1 MDGHEL
7 GSMDTYTASQIKA
20 SQFNPLKPIDEYSE
34 ESVKKIAV
42 LFTDIVGS
50 SNFFKSQGDTA
61 GRKMLRQ
68 HQEMASPAVVEHG
81 GIVVKVL
88 GDSIMAY
95 FSNPQ
100 EAIKSAIKIQQ
111 KFQSFNQKKDPRYQI
126 HIRMCIHYGG
136 GIVEDKD
143 IFGDVV
149 NMAAKFLPFASGD
162 QIFVSHELYEQAQG
176 IPSLRFEA
184 VDLPSNKDV
193 LKGLTIYKLIW
204 DETITFDPY
213 VKTLLYFKPVWE
225 LGGSHFAKAWD
236 SLVENKDSLWAGK
249 IEKENILA
257 DKSMAL
263 IVKDP
268 CLSFSLSMD
277 VMQFLSSKLEKDSSP
292 FLPLQII
299 VDSGTYVRAGRLV
312 LEDLKV
318 NWEEIKPGNIY
329 ISFAAYKA
337 IGENETFSVYPKPD
351 QQHPQS
357 FYKVDLKEQLQKEP
371 GLFLYQN
378 ALAQGEYS
386 PCYYCGDRKHLTA
399 SCPSKQFSKIT
410 HVMQDMGYLPL
421 EEINKLFFNYLTKT
435 DINAGDGVE
444 SLSRSDRATKW
455 AYHGFCEL
463 KMVYQLRF
471 ASLIW
476 KTGENSWNNIKENK
490 NETSKGGL
498 IWLGQDCLRVSKLD
512 QAQTIL
518 LNALEKH
525 PQDYRVHC
533 AMGFLNVEGQ
543 DFLKA
548 KHYFSKALEYAATRP
563 QKILAHFLLSR
574 LYCLN
579 NNLDKAQDHVKKIL
593 NIDPGCSE
601 AVYQDIIFQFRC
613 QKNAEALRRLIKLIN
628 NNREYYLYALID
640 PELAAFNEII
650 YPELNNLLNQASAE
664 AKQIQAEAEQKAKK
678 LEKQLSAEE
687 KAVNDPRVL
696 FLKIEE
702 LAKADSYFNSL
713 DIIYCGSSI
722 IDMGSRYLENRRMK
736 LLRVLNKLRPRVKSC
751 MVVVNNFSN
760 RNLIAAMSRKLKN
773 IQIKMDDNE
782 TIARSSDPEKLKDA
796 FVQANKLA
804 KELKEVES
812 ELKKSYKTQ
821 QMLFFITKFIKNT
834 IIYQSVNLLITF
846 LLFPICTYY
855 LHFFLPE
862 IRITPETIWEY
873 QKIVMALGGFSGLC
887 LALMLSTKN
896 LPAQ

>member
-1 MDGHEL
+1 MN
-7 GSMDTYTASQIKA
+7 TYTAPQIKD
-20 SQFNPLKPIDEYSE
+20 SQFTPSKPIDEYSE
-34 ESVKKIAV
+34 ESIKKIAV

-68 HQEMASPAVVEHG
+68 HQELASPAVVEHG

-126 HIRMCIHYGG
+126 HIRMCVHYGG

-149 NMAAKFLPFASGD
+149 NMAAKFLPLASGD
-162 QIFVSHELYEQAQG
+162 QIFVSHELYKQAQG
-176 IPSLRFEA
+176 IPSLRFET
-184 VDLPSNKDV
+184 VDLPSNKGV

-225 LGGSHFAKAWD
+225 LGENHFAKAWN
-236 SLVENKDSLWAGK
+236 SLIDNKDSLWAGQV
-249 IEKENILA
+249 EKENILA
-257 DKSMAL
+257 DKSVAL

-268 CLSFSLSMD
+268 GSSLSLAMD
-277 VMQFLSSKLEKDSSP
+277 VMNFLSSKLEKDRPP

-299 VDSGTYVRAGRLV
+299 VDSGTYVRAGRLA
-312 LEDLKV
+312 LEELKV
-318 NWEEIKPGNIY
+318 DWEEIKPGNIY

-337 IGENETFSVYPKPD
+337 IGENETFSVSPKPD
-351 QQHPQS
+351 QKHPQS
-357 FYKVDLKEQLQKEP
+357 FYKVDLKEQLPNEP

-378 ALAQGEYS
+378 ALAQGKYS

-410 HVMQDMGYLPL
+410 HVMKDMGYLPL

-435 DINAGDGVE
+435 DIKAENEIG
-444 SLSRSDRATKW
+444 SLSKSGRATQW
-455 AYHGFCEL
+455 ASNGFCEL
-463 KMVYQLRF
+463 KMVYQLRY
-471 ASLIW
+471 ANLVW
-476 KTGENSWNNIKENK
+476 ETGANSWNNIKENK

-512 QAQTIL
+512 QAKTIL

-525 PQDYRVHC
+525 PQDCRVHC
-533 AMGFLNVEGQ
+533 ALGFLNVEGK

-548 KHYFSKALEYAATRP
+548 KHYFSKALEYAQTKP

-579 NNLDKAQDHVKKIL
+579 NNLDKAQDHIKKIL

-601 AVYQDIIFQFRC
+601 AVYQDIIFQFWSQRDT
-613 QKNAEALRRLIKLIN
+613 EALRRLIKLVR
-628 NNREYYLYALID
+628 NNREYYVYALID

-650 YPELNNLLNQASAE
+650 HPELNNLLNEAREEAE
-664 AKQIQAEAEQKAKK
+664 QIRVEAEQKAKK
-678 LEKQLSAEE
+678 LEKQLTAEE
-687 KAVNDPRVL
+687 KRVNDPKAL
-696 FLKIEE
+696 FLKIAD
-702 LAKADSYFNSL
+702 LAKADSYFNCL
-713 DIIYCGSSI
+713 DIIYYGSAI
-722 IDMGSRYLENRRMK
+722 IEIGSRYLEHRRMK
-736 LLRVLNKLRPRVKSC
+736 LLRVLSKLRPRVKRC
-751 MVVVNNFSN
+751 IVAANNFSN

-782 TIARSSDPEKLKDA
+782 TIARGSDPEKLKDA
-796 FVQANKLA
+796 FVQANKLDT
-804 KELKEVES
+804 ELKQVES
-812 ELKKSYKTQ
+812 ELKKLRKTQ
-821 QMLFFITKFIKNT
+821 QMLFFITKFFKKIF
-834 IIYQSVNLLITF
+834 IFQSVNLLIVF

-855 LHFFLPE
+855 LHFLLPE
-862 IRITPETIWEY
+862 IRITPEAIWEY
-873 QKIVMALGGFSGLC
+873 QKIVMILGGFSGLC
-887 LALMLSTKN
+887 LALTLSTKN
-896 LPAQ
+896 LPEQ